1 MPIARLLSS
10 ISLAFLLCLCW
21 AGPQE
26 DLSRAMD
33 RAATKDQVAKALRAH
48 GSALEPA
55 DLKAL
60 QTRLESGE
68 DFRAVRDSVPA
79 YLSKSKVRE
88 DYSAG
93 KVEKPSA
100 EAKKILS
107 SPEFRDTG
115 ATTTRNW
122 FARSLNRLGEA
133 LVGFLENLLR
143 MNAPKNGVNM
153 PNLGIGPG
161 LIQGVIILLAVLLL
175 GGLVYF
181 LARWKWAPKAVKKG
195 GGGLLDED
203 EPDRSADEWLE
214 MADTLESEEK
224 HREAVRCLYLACLV
238 RLDEHKVAAFMRG
251 ETNWE
256 HLRRIHASRSRPSG
270 WEFRT
275 ATQRFDLVWYGRVV
289 KGSEDSIWF
298 RTFYQDLISRLQSK
312 AEAA

>member
-10 ISLAFLLCLCW
+10 ISLALLLCLCW

-26 DLSRAMD
+26 DLSQALD
-33 RAATKDQVAKALRAH
+33 RAATEDQVAKALKTY
-48 GSALEPA
+48 GSVLEPA
-55 DLKAL
+55 DLQSL
-60 QTRLESGE
+60 QARLDSGE
-68 DFRAVRDSVPA
+68 DFRKVRDSVPA
-79 YLSKSKVRE
+79 YLAKNQVRE
-88 DYSAG
+88 SWSSG
-93 KVEKPSA
+93 KVAKPSE
-100 EAKKILS
+100 EAKRILN

-133 LVGFLENLLR
+133 VAGFLENLLK
-143 MNAPKNGVNM
+143 MNTPRAGGEIPS
-153 PNLGIGPG
+153 LGIGPG

-203 EPDRSADEWLE
+203 EPDRTADEWLD
-214 MADTLESEEK
+214 MADSLEAEGR

-256 HLRRIHASRSRPSG
+256 HLRRIHASRNRPAG

-289 KGSEDSIWF
+289 QGSSDSLWF
-298 RTFYQDLISRLQSK
+298 RTFYQDLNSRLQTK

>member
-10 ISLAFLLCLCW
+10 ISLALLLCLCW
-21 AGPQE
+21 AGPQD
-26 DLSRAMD
+26 DLSQALD
-33 RAATKDQVAKALRAH
+33 RAATKEQVAKALKAH
-48 GSALEPA
+48 GGALEPA
-55 DLKAL
+55 DLKDL
-60 QTRLESGE
+60 QARLDIGE

-79 YLSKSKVRE
+79 YLSKSKVKE
-88 DYSAG
+88 GYAAG
-93 KVEKPSA
+93 KVAKPSV

-133 LVGFLENLLR
+133 LVGLLENLLR
-143 MNAPKNGVNM
+143 MNTPRNGVDL

-161 LIQGVIILLAVLLL
+161 LIKGVIILMGVLLL

-203 EPDRSADEWLE
+203 EPDRTADEWME
-214 MADTLESEEK
+214 MADSLESEGR

-256 HLRRIHASRSRPSG
+256 HLRRIHASRNRPAG

-275 ATQRFDLVWYGRVV
+275 ATQRFDLVWYGKIVQ
-289 KGSEDSIWF
+289 GSADSIWF
-298 RTFYQDLISRLQSK
+298 RTFYQDLMARLQAK
-312 AEAA
+312 AQAA

>member
-26 DLSRAMD
+26 DLSQALD
-33 RAATKDQVAKALRAH
+33 RAATKDQVSKALKTY
-48 GSALEPA
+48 GSVLEPA
-55 DLKAL
+55 DLKSLEA
-60 QTRLESGE
+60 RLASGE

-79 YLSKSKVRE
+79 FLSKSSVRE
-88 DYSAG
+88 GYSLG
-93 KVEKPSA
+93 KVAKPSD

-122 FARSLNRLGEA
+122 FARSLNNLGAAIAE
-133 LVGFLENLLR
+133 FLENLLR
-143 MNAPKNGVNM
+143 MNTPRSDVKM
-153 PNLGIGPG
+153 PSLGIGPG
-161 LIQGVIILLAVLLL
+161 LIQGVIILLSVLLL

-214 MADTLESEEK
+214 MADSLESEGR

-238 RLDEHKVAAFMRG
+238 RLDEHKVASFMRG

-256 HLRRIHASRSRPSG
+256 HLRRIHASRNRPSG

-275 ATQRFDLVWYGRVV
+275 ATQRFDLAWYGRIVN
-289 KGSEDSIWF
+289 GSADSIWF
-298 RTFYQDLISRLQSK
+298 RTFYQDLMSRLQTK